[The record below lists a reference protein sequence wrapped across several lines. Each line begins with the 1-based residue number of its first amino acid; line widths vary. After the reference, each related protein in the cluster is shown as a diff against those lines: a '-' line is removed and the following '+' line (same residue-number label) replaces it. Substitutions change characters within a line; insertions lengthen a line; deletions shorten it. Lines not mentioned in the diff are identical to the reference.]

1 MNPAPPVTRKRF
13 VIEVP
18 CTNAAVRRFSLLEG
32 SFGGG

>member
-18 CTNAAVRRFSLLEG
+18 CINAAVRRFSLIEYP
-32 SFGGG
+32 FGGG